1 MTVEPF
7 SERRKEGLRLV
18 SFDPHMGG
26 SGEQADL
33 WVPILPGTDAA
44 VALAM
49 AYVLVH
55 EENLIDVDFLTNRT
69 NGPALVDLETKRIIR
84 AEGSNK
90 ALYMDLSD
98 NAVKPYDECEKPA
111 LEGTFESMERRARLV
126 SPCIKS
132 TLRPTRRSMRKAFR
146 PFPPRRFARLRKSMA
161 KQLISERLLPS
172 MA

>member
-69 NGPALVDLETKRIIR
+69 NGPALVDLETKANHSRR
-84 AEGSNK
+84 GLEQGSLHGPFRQCRE
-90 ALYMDLSD
+90 AL
-98 NAVKPYDECEKPA
+98 
-111 LEGTFESMERRARLV
+111 
-126 SPCIKS
+126 
-132 TLRPTRRSMRKAFR
+132 
-146 PFPPRRFARLRKSMA
+146 
-161 KQLISERLLPS
+161 
-172 MA
+172 